1 MNKESA
7 LIETKPYYELTHT
20 ESIPSKALYEKFLN
34 WVSAEFELYI
44 QDKPHGLKIFYPG
57 GYFYITETERTNN
70 VVNFN
75 IIVRNKY
82 QQKGVQ
88 INNQIYAILGHVLKL
103 KRLSI
108 TSGEDRIRTDDLPDA
123 IGTL

>member
-20 ESIPSKALYEKFLN
+20 ESIPSKA
-34 WVSAEFELYI
+34 
-44 QDKPHGLKIFYPG
+44 
-57 GYFYITETERTNN
+57 
-70 VVNFN
+70 
-75 IIVRNKY
+75 VRNKY
-82 QQKGVQ
+82 KQKGVQ

-123 IGTL
+123 SATL